1 MLTRP
6 KALDHFRLSS
16 QLNDGCTQFNAYQN
30 SIFERG
36 QVLVEN
42 SAKMAE
48 TPEARTRS
56 LWGVE
61 PGTKAICKVETTKDI
76 VKGLVDF
83 YNLVFYFI

>member
-6 KALDHFRLSS
+6 KAPGHFRSSS
-16 QLNDGCTQFNAYQN
+16 QLNDGSTQFNAYQN

-42 SAKMAE
+42 LAKMGK
-48 TPEARTRS
+48 PPRG
-56 LWGVE
+56 LE
-61 PGTKAICKVETTKDI
+61 PRIKAMCKVETTRDI
-76 VKGLVDF
+76 VDGLVDF

>member
-6 KALDHFRLSS
+6 RAPGHFRFSS
-16 QLNDGCTQFNAYQN
+16 QLNDGSTQFNAYQN

-42 SAKMAE
+42 QAKMAKN
-48 TPEARTRS
+48 PEARTRS

-61 PGTKAICKVETTKDI
+61 PRTKAICEVETTNDI
-76 VKGLVDF
+76 VDGLVDF
-83 YNLVFYFI
+83 YNLVIYFI